1 MRSLSAGRFD
11 ARALFGE
18 MARIRHFERTI
29 AELWREGRICGEMHL
44 GIGEEAI
51 AAGVVAHLR
60 EGDGLAVDHR
70 STPPLVAR
78 GVDLEAML
86 LEMLGSE
93 DGLCRARGGH
103 MHLFSAEHLA
113 ASSGIVGAG
122 GPMACGFAL
131 AAQRL
136 RPGAV
141 GVGFFGDG
149 AMNQG
154 MLLEAL
160 NLAQAWR
167 LPVVFVCKDNRWAI
181 TTRSRT
187 VTGGE
192 ISARARAFG
201 MPAERV
207 DGLDVRA
214 VFKAAGKLV
223 ERARRGDGPGFLL
236 ARCVRTEGHF
246 LGDPVLRVLD
256 APLREGQALSG
267 PLLEAV
273 RAQPG
278 ARGRSRAAALA
289 RVGGVIGAAALER
302 MRRRGD
308 ALGRARRLLP
318 AAEAARIEREAAS
331 EVRAALAQALAR
343 LEHRGGAAKLRAE
356 DARDAGSVHA

>member
-1 MRSLSAGRFD
+1 
-11 ARALFGE
+11 

-167 LPVVFVCKDNRWAI
+167 LPVLFVCKDNRWAI
-181 TTRSRT
+181 SPHAHARSGCRPSAS
-187 VTGGE
+187 TGSTQSAGA
-192 ISARARAFG
+192 ISAGGQLGFSNALFNERYR
-201 MPAERV
+201 PAPRTSLRYRIHVSV
-207 DGLDVRA
+207 DGL
-214 VFKAAGKLV
+214 FG
-223 ERARRGDGPGFLL
+223 
-236 ARCVRTEGHF
+236 
-246 LGDPVLRVLD
+246 
-256 APLREGQALSG
+256 
-267 PLLEAV
+267 
-273 RAQPG
+273 
-278 ARGRSRAAALA
+278 
-289 RVGGVIGAAALER
+289 
-302 MRRRGD
+302 
-308 ALGRARRLLP
+308 
-318 AAEAARIEREAAS
+318 
-331 EVRAALAQALAR
+331 
-343 LEHRGGAAKLRAE
+343 
-356 DARDAGSVHA
+356 